1 MASHQLKKT
10 SDFLTSAKSDN
21 IDKASKEARATDQS
35 YGQLKA
41 KAYLQ
46 SEEYKALFDHEHK
59 AMREAECKKLERQAK
74 EPKKKYGRPRKE
86 STVAKIANA
95 PAHEIVHPAVVK
107 AVEGTMQRLRAEIDE
122 AEEKVKS
129 IRADL
134 KLAEDEKNEKQHQL
148 DVLAEFSKSHAADIE
163 SA

>member
-1 MASHQLKKT
+1 MASHQLKKA

-21 IDKASKEARATDQS
+21 IDKASKEARETDQS

-46 SEEYKALFDHEHK
+46 SEEYKSLFDHEHK
-59 AMREAECKKLERQAK
+59 AMREAERKKSERRVE
-74 EPKKKYGRPRKE
+74 EPKKKRGRLKKE
-86 STVAKIANA
+86 NTMAKTENA

-107 AVEGTMQRLRAEIDE
+107 ALEGTMQRLRAEIDE

-129 IRADL
+129 IQVDL

-148 DVLAEFSKSHAADIE
+148 NILAEFSKSHAADVE

>member
-1 MASHQLKKT
+1 MASHKLKKV

-59 AMREAECKKLERQAK
+59 AMREAERKKSERQVK
-74 EPKKKYGRPRKE
+74 EPKKKQRE
-86 STVAKIANA
+86 NTMAKTENA
-95 PAHEIVHPAVVK
+95 PAHEIVHPVVVK
-107 AVEGTMQRLRAEIDE
+107 ALEGTMQRLRAELDE

-129 IRADL
+129 IRSDL

-148 DVLAEFSKSHAADIE
+148 DILAEFSKSHAADVE

>member
-1 MASHQLKKT
+1 MAKT
-10 SDFLTSAKSDN
+10 
-21 IDKASKEARATDQS
+21 
-35 YGQLKA
+35 
-41 KAYLQ
+41 
-46 SEEYKALFDHEHK
+46 
-59 AMREAECKKLERQAK
+59 
-74 EPKKKYGRPRKE
+74 
-86 STVAKIANA
+86 ANA

-129 IRADL
+129 IQADL

-148 DVLAEFSKSHAADIE
+148 DVLAEFSKSHAADVE

>member
-1 MASHQLKKT
+1 MASHKLKKA

-21 IDKASKEARATDQS
+21 IDKASKEARETDQS

-59 AMREAECKKLERQAK
+59 AMREAERKKLQE

-86 STVAKIANA
+86 STVAKIVNA

-148 DVLAEFSKSHAADIE
+148 DVLAEFSKSHAADVE

>member
-1 MASHQLKKT
+1 MASHKLKRA

-59 AMREAECKKLERQAK
+59 AMREAERKKLQK
-74 EPKKKYGRPRKE
+74 ESKKRERPRKE
-86 STVAKIANA
+86 NTMTKTANA
-95 PAHEIVHPAVVK
+95 PAHEIVHPVVVK
-107 AVEGTMQRLRAEIDE
+107 ALEGTMRGLRAEIDE
-122 AEEKVKS
+122 AEERVKS
-129 IRADL
+129 IRAAL
-134 KLAEDEKNEKQHQL
+134 KTAEDEKNEMQHQL
-148 DVLAEFSKSHAADIE
+148 DVLAEFSKSHAADVE

>member
-1 MASHQLKKT
+1 MASHQLKKA

-59 AMREAECKKLERQAK
+59 AMREAEHKKLERQTK
-74 EPKKKYGRPRKE
+74 EPKKKRQQRE
-86 STVAKIANA
+86 NTMAKTANA

-129 IRADL
+129 IQADL

-148 DVLAEFSKSHAADIE
+148 DVLAEFSKSHAADVE

>member
-1 MASHQLKKT
+1 MASHKLKKA

-59 AMREAECKKLERQAK
+59 AMREAECKKSERQVK
-74 EPKKKYGRPRKE
+74 EPKKKQRENTMVKTE
-86 STVAKIANA
+86 NA
-95 PAHEIVHPAVVK
+95 PAHEIVHPVVVK
-107 AVEGTMQRLRAEIDE
+107 ALEGTMRSLRAEIDE
-122 AEEKVKS
+122 AEERVKS
-129 IRADL
+129 IRAAL
-134 KLAEDEKNEKQHQL
+134 KSAEDEKNEMQHQL
-148 DVLAEFSKSHAADIE
+148 NILAEFSKSHAADVE

>member
-1 MASHQLKKT
+1 MASHQLKKA

-59 AMREAECKKLERQAK
+59 AMREAERKKSERRAE
-74 EPKKKYGRPRKE
+74 EPKKKQRE
-86 STVAKIANA
+86 NTMAKTANA
-95 PAHEIVHPAVVK
+95 PAHEIVHPVVVK
-107 AVEGTMQRLRAEIDE
+107 ALEGTMRSLRAEIDE
-122 AEEKVKS
+122 AEERVKS
-129 IRADL
+129 IRAAL
-134 KLAEDEKNEKQHQL
+134 KSAEDERNEMQHQL
-148 DVLAEFSKSHAADIE
+148 DVLAEFSKSHAADVE

>member
-1 MASHQLKKT
+1 MASHKLKKA

-59 AMREAECKKLERQAK
+59 AMREAECKKSERRV
-74 EPKKKYGRPRKE
+74 EESKKKQRE
-86 STVAKIANA
+86 NTMAKTENA
-95 PAHEIVHPAVVK
+95 PAHEIVHPVVVK
-107 AVEGTMQRLRAEIDE
+107 ALEGTMRSLRAEIDE

-129 IRADL
+129 IRASL
-134 KLAEDEKNEKQHQL
+134 KLAEDERNEMQHQL
-148 DVLAEFSKSHAADIE
+148 DVLAEFSKSHAADVE

>member
-1 MASHQLKKT
+1 MASHKLKKAP
-10 SDFLTSAKSDN
+10 DFLTSAKSDN

-59 AMREAECKKLERQAK
+59 AMREAERKKLERQVE
-74 EPKKKYGRPRKE
+74 EPKKKRQQRE
-86 STVAKIANA
+86 NTMAKTANA
-95 PAHEIVHPAVVK
+95 PAHEIVHPVVVK
-107 AVEGTMQRLRAEIDE
+107 ALEGTMRSLRAEIDE
-122 AEEKVKS
+122 AEERVKN
-129 IRADL
+129 IRAAL
-134 KLAEDEKNEKQHQL
+134 KSAEDERNEMQHQL
-148 DVLAEFSKSHAADIE
+148 DVLAEFSKSHAADVE

>member
-1 MASHQLKKT
+1 MASHQLKKA

-59 AMREAECKKLERQAK
+59 AMREAERKKLERQE

-86 STVAKIANA
+86 NAVAKIANA

-129 IRADL
+129 IQADL

-148 DVLAEFSKSHAADIE
+148 DVLAEFSKSHAADVE

>member
-1 MASHQLKKT
+1 MASHQLKKA

-21 IDKASKEARATDQS
+21 IDKASKAARETDQS

-46 SEEYKALFDHEHK
+46 SKEYKALFDHEHK
-59 AMREAECKKLERQAK
+59 AMREAERKKLERQE
-74 EPKKKYGRPRKE
+74 EPKKKRQQRE
-86 STVAKIANA
+86 NTMAKTANA

-122 AEEKVKS
+122 AEEKAKS

-148 DVLAEFSKSHAADIE
+148 DVLAEFSKSHAADVE

>member
-1 MASHQLKKT
+1 MASHKLKKA
-10 SDFLTSAKSDN
+10 SDFLTSAKSDS

-59 AMREAECKKLERQAK
+59 AMREAERKKSERQVK
-74 EPKKKYGRPRKE
+74 EPKKKRERE
-86 STVAKIANA
+86 NTMAKTENA
-95 PAHEIVHPAVVK
+95 PAHEIVHPVVVK
-107 AVEGTMQRLRAEIDE
+107 ALEGTMQRLRAELDE

-134 KLAEDEKNEKQHQL
+134 KLAEDEKNKKEHQL
-148 DVLAEFSKSHAADIE
+148 NILAEFSKSHAADVE

>member
-1 MASHQLKKT
+1 VASHQLKKT

-59 AMREAECKKLERQAK
+59 AMREAERKKLERRE
-74 EPKKKYGRPRKE
+74 EPKKKQRE
-86 STVAKIANA
+86 NTMAKIENA
-95 PAHEIVHPAVVK
+95 PAHEIVHPVVVK
-107 AVEGTMQRLRAEIDE
+107 ALEGTMRSLRAEIDE
-122 AEEKVKS
+122 AEERVKS
-129 IRADL
+129 IRAAL
-134 KLAEDEKNEKQHQL
+134 KTAEDEKNEMQHQL
-148 DVLAEFSKSHAADIE
+148 DVLAEFSKSHAADVE

>member
-1 MASHQLKKT
+1 VASHQLKKA

-21 IDKASKEARATDQS
+21 IDKASKEARETDQS

-59 AMREAECKKLERQAK
+59 AMREAERKKLQE
-74 EPKKKYGRPRKE
+74 EPKKKRERPRKE

>member
-1 MASHQLKKT
+1 MASHKLKKA

-21 IDKASKEARATDQS
+21 IDKASKEARETDQS

-59 AMREAECKKLERQAK
+59 AMREAERKKSERQVE
-74 EPKKKYGRPRKE
+74 EPKKKRQQRENTMTK
-86 STVAKIANA
+86 TANA